1 MARQLTVLLLVV
13 FCFDP
18 ATGWAQKQFTD
29 YDELDGSLQ
38 VGPTEDI
45 KISLTERGYTL
56 ILPADERHLNGL
68 VVVFS
73 GRRQTLENI
82 AEPMKM
88 HDHAFDQGLGL
99 LYVSTGNPVDF
110 YFEDESMLIVRDL
123 IRKAVETHELPLE
136 NPLENLSYVGFSIS
150 GTQALKFTIFCQKH
164 PATCSFTPKAVA
176 VVDAPLDM
184 IRFWRAA
191 ERAERVDF
199 HPRGAGEGR
208 WVSHWL
214 EKNLGGTPHENRA
227 AYVDYS
233 PYTYTWEQV
242 GDTLAGNAQH
252 LKNIPVRTYAEPDV
266 NWHIEHR
273 RRSYYSMNATDM
285 AALVTDLNIMGN
297 EEAEFI
303 ATHDQRANPEE
314 NTHSWSIVD
323 EPELMRWIA
332 SHTGSE

>member
-1 MARQLTVLLLVV
+1 MTKQFTVLLLVV
-13 FCFDP
+13 FCFGP

-29 YDELDGSLQ
+29 YDKLDGSLQ

-45 KISLTERGYTL
+45 KIGLTERGYTL
-56 ILPADERHLNGL
+56 LLPEAERRLNGL

-73 GRRQTLENI
+73 GRRKTLENI

-136 NPLENLSYVGFSIS
+136 RPLDNLSYVGFSIA
-150 GTQALKFTIFCQKH
+150 GTQALKFTIFCKKH
-164 PATCSFTPKAVA
+164 PSTCSLRPDSVA

-184 IRFWRAA
+184 TRFWRAS
-191 ERAERVDF
+191 ERAERLDS
-199 HPRGAGEGR
+199 HRLSAGEGR
-208 WVSHWL
+208 WVSYWL
-214 EKNLGGTPHENRA
+214 EQNLGGTPHKNPE
-227 AYVDYS
+227 AYVEYS
-233 PYTYTWEQV
+233 PYTHTWENTDEL
-242 GDTLAGNAQH
+242 GGNAQH
-252 LKNIPVRTYAEPDV
+252 LKDIPMRTYAEPDV

-303 ATHDQRANPEE
+303 ATHNQRANLEE

-323 EPELMRWIA
+323 EADLMRWFA
-332 SHTGSE
+332 SKTSSN